1 MRKLSIAAFSVVL
14 VLTPIGASAQPRQAN
29 LPDGVGKDLVEGLCT
44 GCHSANQ
51 IVRSSGYTEEEWAEH
66 FSSMVDLADM
76 PTERSEIARYLAA
89 NMPPDTTRAPT
100 LVPGELEVGFTEWK
114 VPTLGQRARDPV
126 EAPDGTIW
134 WAGQWGNM
142 VGRLDP
148 ATGEV
153 RLVTAPTERA
163 RPYGI
168 KIDADGVPWVACNG
182 SNCLLEVDPATMEL
196 TEVKLPIPETTV
208 RRLDIADDGMI
219 WYVNSS
225 QGRLGRYNPQT
236 GEVAEWPSPSGPD
249 SHPYGLAC
257 AGGAI
262 WYNESGMRPDALVR
276 FDPATETFQS
286 WAIPSG
292 NVYGGIVRHMRTT
305 RDGNLLIHQA
315 STNRIILVTLPQ
327 APATN

>member
-1 MRKLSIAAFSVVL
+1 
-14 VLTPIGASAQPRQAN
+14 
-29 LPDGVGKDLVEGLCT
+29 
-44 GCHSANQ
+44 
-51 IVRSSGYTEEEWAEH
+51 
-66 FSSMVDLADM
+66 
-76 PTERSEIARYLAA
+76 
-89 NMPPDTTRAPT
+89 
-100 LVPGELEVGFTEWK
+100 
-114 VPTLGQRARDPV
+114 
-126 EAPDGTIW
+126 
-134 WAGQWGNM
+134 M

-153 RLVTAPTERA
+153 RLATAPTGRA

-182 SNCLLEVDPATMEL
+182 SNCLLKVDPATMEL

-236 GEVAEWPSPSGPD
+236 GEIAEWPSPSGPD
-249 SHPYGLAC
+249 SHPYALAY
-257 AGGAI
+257 ADGAI

-292 NVYGGIVRHMRTT
+292 TVYGGIVRHMRTT
-305 RDGNLLIHQA
+305 RDGNLLIHQG

-327 APATN
+327 TLATN